1 MYCLNFLFYI
11 KTCLI
16 HAPYNTTT
24 TQPLMAESCRHSA
37 CLNCWTAWLR
47 RSNTCPVCRAPTAM
61 TNLNKLVFTKESSN
75 NVLTLTQICRS
86 DNEESD
92 DDDEEELEIVKN

>member
-1 MYCLNFLFYI
+1 
-11 KTCLI
+11 
-16 HAPYNTTT
+16 
-24 TQPLMAESCRHSA
+24 
-37 CLNCWTAWLR
+37 
-47 RSNTCPVCRAPTAM
+47 M